1 MQLQYIAI
9 VILLY
14 MYYYMFDDLLYG
26 IVKNKIII
34 ISFQNIDKYIAV
46 LIIIIVVNIFG
57 LSLNTWSIKR

>member
-14 MYYYMFDDLLYG
+14 MYYYMFDGLLYG

-34 ISFQNIDKYIAV
+34 ISF
-46 LIIIIVVNIFG
+46 
-57 LSLNTWSIKR
+57 